1 MTLLENPM
9 STDAPIYTLPD
20 VQRQPLEAVRALQN
34 QLLGRMVELCYD
46 HHPFY
51 SQVMR
56 YRGLTPGDIRTTDDL
71 HKLPTSSKID
81 FLANPEAF
89 RLRPE
94 GLPLAEGTLWKI
106 IYTTGTTTGRPAPI
120 FVTSHDHFAYQDLF
134 RTRQDLIGLRNTD
147 LIANL
152 FPLTSFPMG
161 AYSRGPD
168 EAAAV
173 GAAMLIA
180 NTGRVDSYYPVNRS
194 ADDAVGAIARHKA
207 TVLWGVAGFVRRVLL
222 RAAELG
228 ADFTSVRMVMTTG
241 EAASPAMRD
250 DLRLRMRNLNC
261 ADTTIVNRYGSTEQG
276 GTMIECC
283 DGSGFHSSMPDQ
295 VFHEV
300 VDGETDT
307 RLSDGETG
315 MLAITHLNRRGT
327 VFLRYK
333 VGDMG
338 ALDHAA
344 CPHCG
349 RTSVRL
355 SSEPVRTGDIIK
367 IKGALVNLG
376 NLKAELDKVP
386 ELQEYQ
392 IVVTSESATDPFS
405 PDVLLVRL
413 APVVGASE
421 GIGTEIAA
429 LVTTLTNLRPQI
441 EIAKRD
447 EIFDPVAMAK
457 PKRIVDLRQGR

>member
-1 MTLLENPM
+1 M
-9 STDAPIYTLPD
+9 SADASTYTLPD
-20 VQRQPLEAVRALQN
+20 IQRQPLEAVRDLQN
-34 QLLGRMVELCYD
+34 HLLRRMVELCYD

-51 SQVMR
+51 SR
-56 YRGLTPGDIRTTDDL
+56 LLRERGLTPADIQNVEDL
-71 HKLPTSSKID
+71 QKIPPSSKTD
-81 FLANPEAF
+81 FLADPEAF

-120 FVTSHDHFAYQDLF
+120 FVTAHDHFAYQDLF
-134 RTRQDLIGLRNTD
+134 RTRQDLIGLRDSD

-194 ADDAVGAIARHKA
+194 VDEAVAAIARHKA
-207 TVLWGVAGFVRRVLL
+207 TVLWGVAGFVRRILL

-228 ADFTSVRMVMTTG
+228 ADFTAVRMVMTTG

-250 DLRLRMRNLNC
+250 DLRLRMRNLGC

-300 VDGETDT
+300 VDAESGA
-307 RLSDGETG
+307 RLADGETG

-338 ALDHAA
+338 ALDHSA

-355 SSEPVRTGDIIK
+355 SSKPVRTGDIIK

-376 NLKAELDKVP
+376 NLKAELDKIA
-386 ELQEYQ
+386 ELEEYQ

-405 PDVLLVRL
+405 PDVLKVRL
-413 APVVGASE
+413 APVAGKAE
-421 GIGTEIAA
+421 EIGPEIAG
-429 LVTTLTNLRPQI
+429 LVTRLTNLRPEI

-457 PKRIVDLRQGR
+457 PKRIVDLRQR

>member
-1 MTLLENPM
+1 MPTDT
-9 STDAPIYTLPD
+9 STYTLPD
-20 VQRQPLEAVRALQN
+20 VQRQPLGAVRALQD
-34 QLLGRMVELCYD
+34 QLLRRMVELCYD

-51 SQVMR
+51 SEIMR
-56 YRGLTPGDIRTTDDL
+56 DRGLRPTDIQTCDDL
-71 HKLPTSSKID
+71 QKLPTSSKTD

-94 GLPLAEGTLWKI
+94 GLSVAEGTLWKI

-194 ADDAVGAIARHKA
+194 VDEAVSAIARHKA

-222 RAAELG
+222 RAIELD

-241 EAASPAMRD
+241 EAASPAMRE

-261 ADTTIVNRYGSTEQG
+261 ADIAIVNRYGSTEQG

-300 VDGETDT
+300 VNGETGA
-307 RLSDGETG
+307 RLADGETG
-315 MLAITHLNRRGT
+315 MLAISHLNRRGT

-338 ALDHAA
+338 ALDHSA

-355 SSEPVRTGDIIK
+355 SSKPVRTGDIIK

-376 NLKAELDKVP
+376 NLKAELDKIP
-386 ELQEYQ
+386 QLDEYQ
-392 IVVTSESATDPFS
+392 IVVTSESMADPFS
-405 PDVLLVRL
+405 PDVLLLRL
-413 APVVGASE
+413 APVEGAADC
-421 GIGTEIAA
+421 IGQEIAN
-429 LVTTLTNLRPQI
+429 LVTTLTNLRPKV

-447 EIFDPVAMAK
+447 DIFDPVVMAK
-457 PKRIVDLRQGR
+457 PRRVVDLRQKR

>member
-1 MTLLENPM
+1 MT
-9 STDAPIYTLPD
+9 TDASIYTLPD
-20 VQRQPLEAVRALQN
+20 IQRQPLEAVRSLQN
-34 QLLGRMVELCYD
+34 QLLRNMVELCFD

-51 SQVMR
+51 SRLMR
-56 YRGLTPGDIRTTDDL
+56 ERGLTPADIQNVDDL
-71 HKLPTSSKID
+71 QKIPPSSKSD
-81 FLANPEAF
+81 FLADPEAF

-106 IYTTGTTTGRPAPI
+106 IYTTGTTTGKPAPI

-194 ADDAVGAIARHKA
+194 VDDAVASIARHKA

-228 ADFTSVRMVMTTG
+228 ADFTAVRMVMTTG
-241 EAASPAMRD
+241 EAASPAMRE
-250 DLRLRMRNLNC
+250 DLRLRMRTLNC

-300 VDGETDT
+300 VDGESGQ
-307 RLSDGETG
+307 RLADGETG

-338 ALDHAA
+338 ALDHSH

-355 SSEPVRTGDIIK
+355 SSKPVRTGDIIK

-376 NLKAELDKVP
+376 NLKAELDKISAL
-386 ELQEYQ
+386 EEYQ
-392 IVVTSESATDPFS
+392 IVVASESATDPFS
-405 PDVLLVRL
+405 PDVLRVRL
-413 APVVGASE
+413 APVEGKEE
-421 GIGTEIAA
+421 GIDADIAA
-429 LVTTLTNLRPQI
+429 LVTKLTNLRPEI
-441 EIAKRD
+441 ELAKRD
-447 EIFDPVAMAK
+447 DIFDPVAMAK
-457 PKRIVDLRQGR
+457 PKRIVDLRQR

>member
-1 MTLLENPM
+1 M

-20 VQRQPLEAVRALQN
+20 IQRQPLEAVRALQN
-34 QLLGRMVELCYD
+34 QLLRRMVEICYD
-46 HHPFY
+46 YHPFY
-51 SQVMR
+51 SELMR
-56 YRGLTPGDIRTTDDL
+56 ERGLTPADIQNVDDL
-71 HKLPTSSKID
+71 QKIPPSSKTD
-81 FLANPEAF
+81 FLADPEAF

-106 IYTTGTTTGRPAPI
+106 IYTTGTTTGKPAPI

-194 ADDAVGAIARHKA
+194 ADDAVASIARHKA

-300 VDGETDT
+300 VDGESGT
-307 RLSDGETG
+307 RRADGETG

-338 ALDHAA
+338 ALDHSA
-344 CPHCG
+344 CPYCG

-355 SSEPVRTGDIIK
+355 SSMPVRTGDIIK

-376 NLKAELDKVP
+376 NLKAELDKIP
-386 ELQEYQ
+386 ELEEYQ

-413 APVVGASE
+413 APVDGKGES
-421 GIGTEIAA
+421 IGPEIAS

-447 EIFDPVAMAK
+447 EIFDPVVMAK
-457 PKRIVDLRQGR
+457 PKRIVDLRQR

>member
-1 MTLLENPM
+1 M
-9 STDAPIYTLPD
+9 SNDATIYTLPD
-20 VQRQPLEAVRALQN
+20 IQQQPLEVVQALQN
-34 QLLGRMVELCYD
+34 RLLRRMVELCYD
-46 HHPFY
+46 LHPFY
-51 SQVMR
+51 SGVMR
-56 YRGLTPGDIRTTDDL
+56 DIGLTPADIVTCDDL
-71 HKLPTSSKID
+71 QKLPTSSKAD

-94 GLPLAEGTLWKI
+94 GLPIAEGTLWKV

-134 RTRQDLIGLRNTD
+134 RTRQDLIGLTNKD

-152 FPLTSFPMG
+152 FPLTSFPLG

-194 ADDAVGAIARHKA
+194 VDEAVSAIERHKA

-222 RAAELG
+222 RATELG

-241 EAASPAMRD
+241 EAASPAMRE

-261 ADTTIVNRYGSTEQG
+261 ADTAIVNRYGSTEQG

-300 VDGETDT
+300 VDGETGV
-307 RLSDGETG
+307 RLADGETG

-338 ALDHAA
+338 ALDHSA

-355 SSEPVRTGDIIK
+355 SSKPVRTGDILK

-376 NLKAELDKVP
+376 NLKAELDKLP
-386 ELQEYQ
+386 QLDEYQ
-392 IVVTSESATDPFS
+392 IIVTQESMEDPFS
-405 PDVLLVRL
+405 PDVLMVRV
-413 APVVGASE
+413 APVEGAAD
-421 GIGTEIAA
+421 GIGQEIAN
-429 LVTTLTNLRPQI
+429 LVTTLTNLRPQV

-447 EIFDPVAMAK
+447 DIFDPVTMAK
-457 PKRIVDLRQGR
+457 PKRIVDLRRER

>member
-1 MTLLENPM
+1 M
-9 STDAPIYTLPD
+9 STEVPIYTLPD
-20 VQRQPLEAVRALQN
+20 IQRQPLEAVRALQDG
-34 QLLGRMVELCYD
+34 LLRHMVELCYH

-51 SQVMR
+51 ARRMR
-56 YRGLTPGDIRTTDDL
+56 DHGLTPADIQTTQDL
-71 HKLPTSSKID
+71 VKLPPSTKTD
-81 FLANPEAF
+81 FLADPESF

-94 GLPLAEGTLWKI
+94 GLPLTEGTLWKV

-194 ADDAVGAIARHKA
+194 VDEAVAAVARHKA

-222 RAAELG
+222 RAAEMG

-241 EAASPAMRD
+241 EAASPAMRE
-250 DLRLRMRNLNC
+250 DLRLRMRNLDC
-261 ADTTIVNRYGSTEQG
+261 ADTIIVNRYGSTEQG

-300 VDGETDT
+300 VDNDSGA
-307 RLSDGETG
+307 RLADGETG

-355 SSEPVRTGDIIK
+355 SSKPVRTGDIIK

-376 NLKAELDKVP
+376 NLKAELDKITTL
-386 ELQEYQ
+386 EEYQ

-405 PDVLLVRL
+405 PDVLLLRL
-413 APVVGASE
+413 APVADAGDSIGAD
-421 GIGTEIAA
+421 IAN
-429 LVTTLTNLRPQI
+429 LVMTLTNLRPRI
-441 EIAKRD
+441 EIARRD
-447 EIFDPVAMAK
+447 DIFDPVAMAK

>member
-1 MTLLENPM
+1 MGTNA
-9 STDAPIYTLPD
+9 SIYTLPD
-20 VQRQPLEAVRALQN
+20 VQRQSLEAVRALQN
-34 QLLGRMVELCYD
+34 ELLRRMVELCYD

-51 SQVMR
+51 SEVMR
-56 YRGLTPGDIRTTDDL
+56 DRGLTPADIQTCDDL
-71 HKLPTSSKID
+71 QKLPTSSKTN

-94 GLPLAEGTLWKI
+94 GLPVAEGTLWKI

-134 RTRQDLIGLRNTD
+134 RTRQDLIGLRSTD

-194 ADDAVGAIARHKA
+194 VDEAVSAIARHKA

-222 RAAELG
+222 RASELD
-228 ADFTSVRMVMTTG
+228 ADFTSVRMVTTTG
-241 EAASPAMRD
+241 EAASPAMRE

-300 VDGETDT
+300 VDGETDA
-307 RLSDGETG
+307 RLADGQTG

-338 ALDHAA
+338 ALDHSA

-355 SSEPVRTGDIIK
+355 SSKPVRTGDIIK

-376 NLKAELDKVP
+376 NLKAELDKIP
-386 ELQEYQ
+386 QLDEYQ
-392 IVVTSESATDPFS
+392 IVVASESMEDPFS

-413 APVVGASE
+413 APVEGAADW
-421 GIGTEIAA
+421 IGQEIAT

-441 EIAKRD
+441 EMAKRD
-447 EIFDPVAMAK
+447 EIFDPVTMAK
-457 PKRIVDLRQGR
+457 PKRIVDLRQER

>member
-1 MTLLENPM
+1 M
-9 STDAPIYTLPD
+9 STDSPTYTLPD
-20 VQRQPLEAVRALQN
+20 IQRQPLGAVRALQN
-34 QLLGRMVELCYD
+34 QLLRRMVELCYD

-51 SQVMR
+51 SALMR
-56 YRGLTPGDIRTTDDL
+56 ERGLTPADIETVDDL
-71 HKLPTSSKID
+71 QKIPPSSKSD

-106 IYTTGTTTGRPAPI
+106 IYTTGTTTGKPAPI

-194 ADDAVGAIARHKA
+194 VDDAVASIARHRA

-300 VDGETDT
+300 VDADSGA
-307 RLSDGETG
+307 RLADGETG

-327 VFLRYK
+327 VFLRYQ

-338 ALDHAA
+338 ALDHKT

-355 SSEPVRTGDIIK
+355 SSKPVRTGDIIK

-376 NLKAELDKVP
+376 NLKAELDKISAL
-386 ELQEYQ
+386 EEYQ

-405 PDVLLVRL
+405 PDVLKIRL
-413 APVVGASE
+413 APVEGSGD
-421 GIGTEIAA
+421 GIGTDIAG
-429 LVTTLTNLRPQI
+429 LVTRLTNLRPEI

-447 EIFDPVAMAK
+447 EIFDPVTMAK
-457 PKRIVDLRQGR
+457 PKRVVDLRQR

>member
-1 MTLLENPM
+1 M
-9 STDAPIYTLPD
+9 STDSPIYTLPD
-20 VQRQPLEAVRALQN
+20 VQRQPLEAVRSLQN
-34 QLLGRMVELCYD
+34 QLLRRMVEICYD

-51 SQVMR
+51 SKLMR
-56 YRGLTPGDIRTTDDL
+56 DRELTPADIQNVDDL
-71 HKLPTSSKID
+71 QKIPPSSKAD
-81 FLANPEAF
+81 FLADPEAF

-106 IYTTGTTTGRPAPI
+106 IYTTGTTTGKPAPI

-194 ADDAVGAIARHKA
+194 VDDAVGSIARHKA

-228 ADFTSVRMVMTTG
+228 ADFTWVRMVMTTG

-300 VDGETDT
+300 VDVETGA
-307 RLSDGETG
+307 RLADGETG

-338 ALDHAA
+338 ALDHST

-355 SSEPVRTGDIIK
+355 SSKPVRTGDIIK

-376 NLKAELDKVP
+376 NLKAELDKIP
-386 ELQEYQ
+386 ELEEYQ

-405 PDVLLVRL
+405 PDVLKVRL
-413 APVVGASE
+413 APVDGAGKS
-421 GIGTEIAA
+421 IGADIAG
-429 LVTTLTNLRPQI
+429 LVIKLTNLRPEI
-441 EIAKRD
+441 EIAERD
-447 EIFDPVAMAK
+447 AIFDPVSMAK
-457 PKRIVDLRQGR
+457 PRRIVDLRQR

>member
-1 MTLLENPM
+1 MTI
-9 STDAPIYTLPD
+9 DASNYTLPD
-20 VQRQPLEAVRALQN
+20 IQRQPLEAVRALQN
-34 QLLGRMVELCYD
+34 NLLRQMVEICYE

-51 SQVMR
+51 SKQMR
-56 YRGLTPGDIRTTDDL
+56 DLGLTPADIQNVDDL
-71 HKLPTSSKID
+71 QKLPPSSKTE
-81 FLANPEAF
+81 FLADPEAF

-94 GLPLAEGTLWKI
+94 GLPASEATLWKI

-120 FVTSHDHFAYQDLF
+120 FVTNHDHFAYQDLF
-134 RTRQDLIGLRNTD
+134 RTRQDLIGLKNTD

-152 FPLTSFPMG
+152 FPQTSFPMG

-180 NTGRVDSYYPVNRS
+180 NTGRVDHYYPVNRS
-194 ADDAVGAIARHKA
+194 TDEAVEAIARHKA
-207 TVLWGVAGFVRRVLL
+207 TVVWGVAGFVRRVLL

-228 ADFTSVRMVMTTG
+228 ADFTNVRMVMTTG
-241 EAASPAMRD
+241 EAASPAMRE

-261 ADTTIVNRYGSTEQG
+261 ADTLIVNRYGSTEQG
-276 GTMIECC
+276 GTMVECC
-283 DGSGFHSSMPDQ
+283 DGSGFHSSLPDQ

-300 VDGETDT
+300 VDPETGA
-307 RLSDGETG
+307 RLPDGENG

-338 ALDHAA
+338 ALDHTA

-349 RTSVRL
+349 RTTVRL
-355 SSEPVRTGDIIK
+355 SSKPVRTGDIIK

-376 NLKAELDKVP
+376 NLKAELDKI
-386 ELQEYQ
+386 EQLEEYQ
-392 IVVTSESATDPFS
+392 IVVTSESETDPFS

-413 APVVGASE
+413 APVAGSADDFGS
-421 GIGTEIAA
+421 EIAT
-429 LVTTLTNLRPQI
+429 LVTKLTNLRPRI
-441 EIAKRD
+441 ELATRD
-447 EIFDPVAMAK
+447 EIFDPVTMAK
-457 PKRIVDLRQGR
+457 PRRILDRRQGR

>member
-1 MTLLENPM
+1 M
-9 STDAPIYTLPD
+9 STDALTYTLPD
-20 VQRQPLEAVRALQN
+20 VQRQPLDAVRSLQN
-34 QLLGRMVELCYD
+34 ELLRRMVEICYH

-51 SQVMR
+51 SKLMR
-56 YRGLTPGDIRTTDDL
+56 QRGLTPADIQNIDDL
-71 HKLPTSSKID
+71 QKIPPSSKAD
-81 FLANPEAF
+81 FLADPEAF

-106 IYTTGTTTGRPAPI
+106 IYTTGTTTGKPAPI

-194 ADDAVGAIARHKA
+194 VDDAVASIARHKA

-241 EAASPAMRD
+241 EAASPAMRE

-300 VDGETDT
+300 VDADTGT
-307 RLSDGETG
+307 RLADGEPG

-333 VGDMG
+333 MGDMG
-338 ALDHAA
+338 ALDHSQ

-355 SSEPVRTGDIIK
+355 SSKPVRTGDIIK

-376 NLKAELDKVP
+376 NLKAELDKIA
-386 ELQEYQ
+386 ELEEYQ
-392 IVVTSESATDPFS
+392 IVVASESATDPFS
-405 PDVLLVRL
+405 PDVLKVRL
-413 APVVGASE
+413 APVVGKDD
-421 GIGTEIAA
+421 GIGSEIAA
-429 LVTTLTNLRPQI
+429 LVTRLTNLRPDI

-457 PKRIVDLRQGR
+457 PKRIVDLRQR